1 MEKIFGDTGMEKE
14 NDLEFINGQIVYNY
28 TGL

>member
-1 MEKIFGDTGMEKE
+1 MQEVFGDTGMEKE
-14 NDLEFINGQIVYNY
+14 NDLEFIDGQIIYNY